1 MVKGLSGLVHQ
12 PSKKYMKVIK
22 KAQQKYNVPTENVSD
37 DGVDGFTSIDAGR
50 WHVQL
55 QELLTRPK
63 TALNQF
69 TTQVSNEAMD
79 ELSNT

>member
-22 KAQQKYNVPTENVSD
+22 KAQQKYNVLTENVSD
-37 DGVDGFTSIDAGR
+37 EGVDGFTSIDAER
-50 WHVQL
+50 WRVQL

-69 TTQVSNEAMD
+69 TTQASNEAMD
-79 ELSNT
+79 EL